1 MELDLF
7 FLIRHH
13 DYHDLMICKS
23 NHIIIMHCQNTK
35 LNLHA
40 NWPVANHCIVRNF
53 ELENLE
59 DK

>member
-13 DYHDLMICKS
+13 DDHDLMISKS
-23 NHIIIMHCQNTK
+23 NNMHCQNTK
-35 LNLHA
+35 LSLHA